1 MPEPRPEADLKGRR
15 QRSRELTRQI
25 AAVLREIAA
34 VIAVPL
40 YDRGDEWNARAS
52 AVQQR
57 KAALIAEIEALAAE
71 QADERDRYGSSRS
84 RATRTTGPEVAP

>member
-1 MPEPRPEADLKGRR
+1 MPEPRPESDLRGRR
-15 QRSRELTRQI
+15 QRSRELTREI

-40 YDRGDEWNARAS
+40 DDRGDDWNARAS

-71 QADERDRYGSSRS
+71 HSPQRTP
-84 RATRTTGPEVAP
+84 ATRTTGPEVKP

>member
-1 MPEPRPEADLKGRR
+1 MPEPRSEANLKGRR
-15 QRSRELTRQI
+15 QRSRELTREI

-40 YDRGDEWNARAS
+40 YDRDDDWNARAS

-57 KAALIAEIEALAAE
+57 KAALIAKIEALAAE
-71 QADERDRYGSSRS
+71 WANERDRYGSSRS

>member
-1 MPEPRPEADLKGRR
+1 MPEPRPEADLEWRR
-15 QRSRELTRQI
+15 QRSRELTREI

-40 YDRGDEWNARAS
+40 YDRDDDWSARAS

-57 KAALIAEIEALAAE
+57 KAAVIAEIEALAAE
-71 QADERDRYGSSRS
+71 RADERDRYGSLRT
-84 RATRTTGPEVAP
+84 RATRTTGPEVGP

>member
-1 MPEPRPEADLKGRR
+1 MPEPGPEADLKGRR
-15 QRSRELTRQI
+15 QRSRELTGEI

-34 VIAVPL
+34 VIAVPR
-40 YDRGDEWNARAS
+40 YDRGNEWNAHAS

-57 KAALIAEIEALAAE
+57 KSALIAEIESLAAE
-71 QADERDRYGSSRS
+71 QADVRDRYGSPRT

>member
-1 MPEPRPEADLKGRR
+1 VPEPRPEADPNSRR
-15 QRSRELTRQI
+15 QRSRELTREI
-25 AAVLREIAA
+25 AAVLREINA
-34 VIAVPL
+34 ILAVPL

-57 KAALIAEIEALAAE
+57 KAALIAAIEALAAE

>member
-15 QRSRELTRQI
+15 QRSRELTREI
-25 AAVLREIAA
+25 AAVLREIAP

-40 YDRGDEWNARAS
+40 DDRGDEWEARAS
-52 AVQQR
+52 TVYQR

-71 QADERDRYGSSRS
+71 QADERDRYGSSRA

>member
-1 MPEPRPEADLKGRR
+1 MPEPRPDLDRESRR
-15 QRSRELTRQI
+15 QRSRELIREI
-25 AAVLREIAA
+25 AAVLREINA

-84 RATRTTGPEVAP
+84 RATRTAGPEVAP